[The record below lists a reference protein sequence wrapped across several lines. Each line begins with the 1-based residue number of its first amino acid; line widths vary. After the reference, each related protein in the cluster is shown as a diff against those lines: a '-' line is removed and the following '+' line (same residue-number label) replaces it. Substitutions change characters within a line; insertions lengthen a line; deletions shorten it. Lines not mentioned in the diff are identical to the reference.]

1 MMNYS
6 LYNTTQSNMTTENIS
21 ILQDEE
27 EFKSVME
34 FERAVHLAVSVIFG
48 IVVLIGFLGNL
59 LVIIVVWSNTQMQ
72 NTTNILIVSL
82 AFADLSFIIFC
93 VPFTA
98 AKYVMSTWPFGDVW
112 CKISSYLMYVC
123 AFASVYTLVLMSL
136 DRYLAVVHPITSM
149 KIRTTRNANILVIL
163 TWIVILGA
171 NLPAAF
177 HFHYFEY
184 PFYDFNR
191 STCILAEDMNSV
203 VAQRFHACFFGFGY
217 VLPLTL
223 ICVLYGFML
232 KRLLYGVVPGG
243 SQRAESIR
251 SKKRVTKMIIIV
263 VGIFALCWLPIQILF
278 MFQYFGNFPHTVV
291 TFGIQMTCNCLA
303 YMNSCVNP
311 ILYAFLSENFRRSFR
326 KLLCC
331 KGPVSTKFEYE
342 RTHAPRGVDKETK
355 EMLLNNLNNTNT
367 TDTNTKDKNSN
378 TENTLKV
385 TNF

>member
-1 MMNYS
+1 MTIMERG
-6 LYNTTQSNMTTENIS
+6 LSNVNFTNATMANSTPVNHEMLDN
-21 ILQDEE
+21 L
-27 EFKSVME
+27 E
-34 FERAVHLAVSVIFG
+34 FEQVVHLAVSIIFG
-48 IVVLIGFLGNL
+48 IIVVLGLVGNL

-82 AFADLSFIIFC
+82 AFADMTFIIFC

-98 AKYVMSTWPFGDVW
+98 AKYVLSTWPFGDVW

-149 KIRTTRNANILVIL
+149 KIRTRRNANLLVFL
-163 TWIVILGA
+163 TWMIILGS
-171 NLPAAF
+171 NMPTLLQ
-177 HFHYFEY
+177 HHVIEY
-184 PFYDFNR
+184 TFYDMNR
-191 STCILAEDMNSV
+191 STCLLYTNTSDP
-203 VAQRFHACFFGFGY
+203 VARSFHACFFVFGY

-223 ICVLYGFML
+223 ICFLYGFML

-251 SKKRVTKMIIIV
+251 SKKRVTKMIVIV

-278 MFQYFGNFPHTVV
+278 MIQVFSNFFEANVA
-291 TFGIQMTCNCLA
+291 TFGIQMTSNCLA

-331 KGPVSTKFEYE
+331 KAPVSTKFEYE
-342 RTHAPRGVDKETK
+342 RTHAPRGTDKETK
-355 EMLLNNLNNTNT
+355 EMLLNNLNHINDCNS
-367 TDTNTKDKNSN
+367 KDKNCNS
-378 TENTLKV
+378 ENTLKV

>member
-1 MMNYS
+1 MTSGFINTTSGMMNS
-6 LYNTTQSNMTTENIS
+6 TMSNNLSES
-21 ILQDEE
+21 IQGE
-27 EFKSVME
+27 ME
-34 FERAVHLAVSVIFG
+34 SALAFERAVHLAVSIIFG
-48 IVVLIGFLGNL
+48 IVVLVGFLGNL

-98 AKYVMSTWPFGDVW
+98 TKYVMSTWPFGTLW

-149 KIRTTRNANILVIL
+149 KIRNRRNANFLVVL
-163 TWIVILGA
+163 TWIVILGS

-177 HFHYFEY
+177 EFHVLEY
-184 PFYDFNR
+184 KFYESNR
-191 STCILAEDMNSV
+191 STCILEQNFSV
-203 VAQRFHACFFGFGY
+203 ARRFHGCFFAFGY

-263 VGIFALCWLPIQILF
+263 VGIFALCWLPIQI
-278 MFQYFGNFPHTVV
+278 MFLVQYFGHFEANPI
-291 TFGIQMTCNCLA
+291 TFGIQMTANCLA

-331 KGPVSTKFEYE
+331 KGQVSTKFEYE
-342 RTHAPRGVDKETK
+342 RTHAPRGADKETK
-355 EMLLNNLNNTNT
+355 EMLLNNLNHTNN
-367 TDTNTKDKNSN
+367 DCSTKDKNCN
-378 TENTLKV
+378 TENTV
-385 TNF
+385 T